1 MERKDMEQAMY
12 LILLQDQQIKL
23 GSYLKQQADTSL
35 VYEGIFQ
42 SLGYTTDDFLYSMEY
57 YLEEPARFEKV
68 MESVAN
74 RLEKEEAQAQIQM
87 DLSNWRDGMLRIYW
101 LTPDTLSMPQPGPR
115 AIDSL
120 LLRFQGDSLYL
131 VREDTFPY
139 YPKDTL
145 LFLRDSLSFKR
156 DSLSFKR
163 DSLSVKR
170 DSLRFYPKDSLTF
183 VKDSR

>member
-23 GSYLKQQADTSL
+23 GGNLKQQADTSL

-42 SLGYTTDDFLYSMEY
+42 SLGYTTDDFLYSMDY

-68 MESVAN
+68 MESVAD
-74 RLEKEEAQAQIQM
+74 RFEKEEAQALIQL

-101 LTPDTLSMPQPGPR
+101 MTPDTLSLPQPGPR

-131 VREDTFPY
+131 VREDPFPY
-139 YPKDTL
+139 YPKDSL
-145 LFLRDSLSFKR
+145 LFLRDTLSVE
-156 DSLSFKR
+156 R
-163 DSLSVKR
+163 DSLSVLQ
-170 DSLRFYPKDSLTF
+170 DSLSVMQDSLLTSPKDSLTF
-183 VKDSR
+183 VKDSL

>member
-1 MERKDMEQAMY
+1 MEQAMY

-57 YLEEPARFEKV
+57 YLEEPVRFEKV

-156 DSLSFKR
+156 DSLS
-163 DSLSVKR
+163 VKR

-183 VKDSR
+183 IKDSR

>member
-1 MERKDMEQAMY
+1 MEQAMY

-131 VREDTFPY
+131 VREDTLPY

-145 LFLRDSLSFKR
+145 LFLR

>member
-1 MERKDMEQAMY
+1 MEQAMY

-57 YLEEPARFEKV
+57 YLEKPARFEKV

-156 DSLSFKR
+156 DSLS
-163 DSLSVKR
+163 VKR